1 MSFAFTVITA
11 ASLHLNK
18 LNCSK
23 WMILFPSVALLPN
36 FWYNLTQDKTLIAAP
51 DAPGNSSTKTQKS
64 TTKKGYPQQPHLF
77 FTSASSLLNIKLI
90 YVLLGPKVLLFGY
103 ICTAGALLFGFIF

>member
-1 MSFAFTVITA
+1 MVATA
-11 ASLHLNK
+11 
-18 LNCSK
+18 
-23 WMILFPSVALLPN
+23 
-36 FWYNLTQDKTLIAAP
+36 

-90 YVLLGPKVLLFGY
+90 YVLQGPIHPLGRKLLRSY
-103 ICTAGALLFGFIF
+103 LLVKKLQMTVVAVIVVKPPLIRTGT